1 MPPCTDHTKMD
12 QTKTPKPKS
21 SKLPVV
27 MAVIPVVLFILNI
40 LGLILMSLGYR
51 TNDHQ
56 EFVFVIAG
64 IFSLI
69 GVFVQPFI
77 SLILEIIGLAV
88 AAKRKNKAITVIL
101 VIELFLTVI
110 IAIVV
115 GLLFT
120 SIMRS

>member
-1 MPPCTDHTKMD
+1 MD